1 MKINVLSINQNKK
14 MEKITMLFDGDIS
27 QEIRK
32 MVAEKVATLEN
43 TDERKYLAVG
53 DMAGILRYIRG
64 SFSNGDIVYI
74 NGIGYPVEEVTT
86 RLYDS
91 LFFVVYQQGLTI
103 YIDSHITIK

>member
-1 MKINVLSINQNKK
+1 
-14 MEKITMLFDGDIS
+14 MENLKMLFEREIS
-27 QEIRK
+27 KEVRK
-32 MVAEKVATLEN
+32 MVADKVATLEN
-43 TDERKYLAVG
+43 TTDRKYLAVG

-64 SFSNGDIVYI
+64 SFSNCDIVYI

>member
-1 MKINVLSINQNKK
+1 
-14 MEKITMLFDGDIS
+14 MENLKMLFEREIS
-27 QEIRK
+27 QEVRK
-32 MVAEKVATLEN
+32 MVGEKVATLEN
-43 TDERKYLAVG
+43 TTERKYLAVG

-74 NGIGYPVEEVTT
+74 NGIGYQVEEVTT

>member
-1 MKINVLSINQNKK
+1 
-14 MEKITMLFDGDIS
+14 MLFEREIS
-27 QEIRK
+27 KEVHKI
-32 MVAEKVATLEN
+32 VADKVATLEN
-43 TDERKYLAVG
+43 TTERKYLAVG

-64 SFSNGDIVYI
+64 SVRNGEIVYI
-74 NGIGYPVEEVTT
+74 NGIGYQVEEVST